1 MTMRSL
7 YLICSCHAGTVF
19 LVGRLISL
27 ENSPDLWDH
36 SGPWV
41 SLSVT
46 LPASFLSGSE
56 THLFIYGCSSLG
68 HLGFS
73 SSYTCTTQA
82 PPNVSSAFLQL
93 DFSGRPTLSSM
104 RLMQSQQINCTG
116 RKPEAH
122 SPPFSKPTT
131 TAVPASSWDLAKNG
145 TQDRW
150 VRDPVLQAL
159 KLSHGAFPHP
169 ALEPSLFKT
178 TINQR
183 L

>member
-1 MTMRSL
+1 MTMRRL
-7 YLICSCHAGTVF
+7 HLICSCHAGAVY
-19 LVGRLISL
+19 LVSRLISL
-27 ENSPDLWDH
+27 ENRPDLWDLF
-36 SGPWV
+36 GRWV

-46 LPASFLSGSE
+46 LPASFLGGSE
-56 THLFIYGCSSLG
+56 TDLFIYSCSSLG
-68 HLGFS
+68 NLGFS
-73 SSYTCTTQA
+73 FSYIHVLPKHPQMCLQL
-82 PPNVSSAFLQL
+82 SWQL
-93 DFSGRPTLSSM
+93 DFSGRPTLSSV

-122 SPPFSKPTT
+122 TPPFSKPTT
-131 TAVPASSWDLAKNG
+131 TAVPASSWAKNG

-150 VRDPVLQAL
+150 VRDLVLQAL

-178 TINQR
+178 TTINQR